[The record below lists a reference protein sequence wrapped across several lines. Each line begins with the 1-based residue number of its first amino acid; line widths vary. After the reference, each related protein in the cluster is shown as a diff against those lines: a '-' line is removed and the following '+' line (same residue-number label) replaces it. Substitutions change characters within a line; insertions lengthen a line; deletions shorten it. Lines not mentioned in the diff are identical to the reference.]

1 VVTVLTVVTVWT
13 VLIVLTE
20 VTVLTMCVEA
30 RCCRLRTGLL
40 TTAFFLATFEVSLFV
55 IFWFHLKYFRAAFD
69 YSVPGREDL
78 QAGGTIVAANSCAII
93 LLICGVNKDYSGR
106 HQDLKRWWLCLPWI
120 ILYGLNI
127 IGLFA
132 SGIVAFYQLTN
143 NLKLVGLLPLAY
155 GCFLLVFYILVVF
168 FVLEQKHKL
177 SGIAVR
183 PLPSISSLVSR
194 LE

>member
-1 VVTVLTVVTVWT
+1 MDTLTVL
-13 VLIVLTE
+13 
-20 VTVLTMCVEA
+20 
-30 RCCRLRTGLL
+30 
-40 TTAFFLATFEVSLFV
+40 
-55 IFWFHLKYFRAAFD
+55 HLKGVRQEQLWPQTAVLSSFSSAA
-69 YSVPGREDL
+69 SIRTT
-78 QAGGTIVAANSCAII
+78 QADIRTSSKVQILYYQIISYIIKNSPRP
-93 LLICGVNKDYSGR
+93 LVVR
-106 HQDLKRWWLCLPWI
+106 RWWLCLPWI

-155 GCFLLVFYILVVF
+155 GQLRHFTPRFYNQFAGCFLLVFYILVVF

-194 LE
+194 

>member
-1 VVTVLTVVTVWT
+1 MYSSIH
-13 VLIVLTE
+13 VLII
-20 VTVLTMCVEA
+20 
-30 RCCRLRTGLL
+30 
-40 TTAFFLATFEVSLFV
+40 SY
-55 IFWFHLKYFRAAFD
+55 IIK
-69 YSVPGREDL
+69 
-78 QAGGTIVAANSCAII
+78 NSPST
-93 LLICGVNKDYSGR
+93 LVVR
-106 HQDLKRWWLCLPWI
+106 RWWLCLPWI

-155 GCFLLVFYILVVF
+155 GQLRHFTPKFYDQFAGCFLLVFYILVVF

-194 LE
+194 